1 MTPSELWTGILAM
14 ERAYAACRR
23 EVTEEFR
30 LTAAEFDVLLFL
42 ANNEERDT
50 AADIVRTRKIPKS
63 QVSLAVNALIGRGLL
78 TGEHRPG
85 DRKSVHLRT
94 TAAAGPIVAAGRA
107 AQERF
112 ATRLFG
118 ALTEEEKEQ
127 FIALQRRMIAAI
139 AAGEEQ

>member
-1 MTPSELWTGILAM
+1 M
-14 ERAYAACRR
+14 
-23 EVTEEFR
+23 
-30 LTAAEFDVLLFL
+30 
-42 ANNEERDT
+42 
-50 AADIVRTRKIPKS
+50 RTRKIPKS

-85 DRKSVHLRT
+85 DRKSVHLRP
-94 TAAAGPIVAAGRA
+94 TAAAGPIVASGRA

-112 ATRLFG
+112 AARLFG